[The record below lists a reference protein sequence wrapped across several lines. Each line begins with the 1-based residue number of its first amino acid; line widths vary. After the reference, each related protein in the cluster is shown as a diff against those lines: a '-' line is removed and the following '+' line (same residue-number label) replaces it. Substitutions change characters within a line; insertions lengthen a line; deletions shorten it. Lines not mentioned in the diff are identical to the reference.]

1 MGTRYSF
8 TTVHRVFLWGRESI
22 VFCFLVTRPWKK
34 YIVYCCLFSHFT
46 LKRYCIAIIF
56 WYFHFFTQ
64 NDFIIHLYCC
74 MYKQFIPFCYW
85 YPLFIRTVLDLQKNC
100 KDSSESFHISHIQ
113 FPLLLM
119 FLHSYRTLTLLDEP
133 ILIHHY

>member
-1 MGTRYSF
+1 MWFDTMGTRYSF

-74 MYKQFIPFCYW
+74 MSLYF
-85 YPLFIRTVLDLQKNC
+85 
-100 KDSSESFHISHIQ
+100 IQ
-113 FPLLLM
+113 FNCCNINITYSMNILQNFIYSILLICGIWK
-119 FLHSYRTLTLLDEP
+119 HGTDEH
-133 ILIHHY
+133 IYKRVIESLIAIV